1 MDYDDDLKPAP
12 RKDTGTLLF
21 LSLFLLLLAFFI
33 LLNSLATFTETRSRA
48 VLSSVAATFQTEDIS
63 EISAEIL
70 VSTLGATPEPSE
82 VIDEVERLWITAVPV
97 TKVDVVSPGDDM
109 IMEAPVTQVFV
120 GAEARVRGDRDDLI
134 QATASALAARIEGA
148 VVITAITFF
157 VENLTDDYT
166 PPAAAREAA
175 EGADPGL
182 VDLDDPAAS
191 ILPATAMD
199 GMPLAM
205 ARADAIAR
213 ALVDAGAPP
222 DGLQIALREGDPR
235 KMQIR
240 FFVRDADRSRLSF
253 SDLAPSAEEAGGA
266 GADPVT
272 ADPVTADPA
281 DPADIGPR

>member
-12 RKDTGTLLF
+12 RKEMGTLLF

-70 VSTLGATPEPSE
+70 VSTLGATPEPAE
-82 VIDEVERLWITAVPV
+82 VIEEVERLWITAVPV

-109 IMEAPVTQVFV
+109 IMEAPVTQIFV
-120 GAEARVRGDRDDLI
+120 GAEARVRGDRSDLI
-134 QATASALAARIEGA
+134 DATAGALAARIEGA
-148 VVITAITFF
+148 VVITSIIFF
-157 VENLTDDYT
+157 VEDLTDDFT
-166 PPAAAREAA
+166 PPAAAREA
-175 EGADPGL
+175 EGPEDGL

-191 ILPATAMD
+191 ILPASAMD

-222 DGLQIALREGDPR
+222 DGLQVGLREGDPR
-235 KMQIR
+235 KLQIR
-240 FFVRDADRSRLSF
+240 FFVRQAESARLSF
-253 SDLAPSAEEAGGA
+253 SDLVPGDSAGGA
-266 GADPVT
+266 GADVLPG
-272 ADPVTADPA
+272 AGGGAGEA
-281 DPADIGPR
+281 ER